1 MRLIFLSFV
10 ILFLSVPVA
19 HGQWTYPSSSTIST
33 ADKVGIG
40 IEVPSRQ
47 LQVKGGLLDPH
58 LLFELESGSNLG
70 SLMRIRA
77 SKFNDNWDIGISAF
91 TLTANQGFNAI
102 PTLDLQRFVIKNN
115 NQERFS
121 INASGNVGV
130 GIGYPQQKLHV
141 NGNLRVEDR
150 KIFLGSKQ
158 SIYADNN
165 ARVHLTS
172 NNTGITGLRLVDK
185 LGRRHGE
192 LYGSSGGK
200 YFGLLDGDGQ
210 WSYFAAKDNY
220 TSFRINNSEKFRIN
234 KNGQLLIG
242 TTTAPSSYKL
252 AIKGQM
258 IAEGMRIRTYSNWA
272 DYVFEENYPLLSLE
286 ELEAQIKIQ
295 KHLPGIPSAKEVATE
310 GIDVGEM
317 QAKLL
322 EKVEELTLYLIEQ
335 NKLIQQQQVQIDALK
350 QQVK

>member
-1 MRLIFLSFV
+1 MRLIFFTFV
-10 ILFLSVPVA
+10 ILFLSAPVA
-19 HGQWTYPSSSTIST
+19 YGQWTYPNSSTIST
-33 ADKVGIG
+33 VDKVGIG
-40 IEVPSRQ
+40 LNNPSRKLHVQ
-47 LQVKGGLLDPH
+47 GALIDPH
-58 LLFELESGSNLG
+58 ILFELESGSNLG
-70 SLMRIRA
+70 SLMRIRS
-77 SKFNDNWDIGISAF
+77 SKFNDNWDVGISAF
-91 TLTANQGFNAI
+91 TLTATQGFSAI
-102 PTLDLQRFVIKNN
+102 PTLDLNRFVIKNN
-115 NQERFS
+115 DQERLS
-121 INASGNVGV
+121 INATGNVGI

-158 SIYADNN
+158 SLYADNN
-165 ARVHLTS
+165 ARVHITS
-172 NNTGITGLRLVDK
+172 NNTGITGLRLIDK

-220 TSFRINNSEKFRIN
+220 TAFRINNSEKFRIN

-242 TTTAPSSYKL
+242 TTSAPGAYML

-258 IAEGMRIRTYSNWA
+258 IAEGMRIRTHSNWA
-272 DYVFEENYPLLSLE
+272 DYVFEADYPLLPLE
-286 ELEAQIKIQ
+286 ELEAQIKLQ

-310 GIDVGEM
+310 GIDLGEM
-317 QAKLL
+317 QTKLL

-335 NKLIQQQQVQIDALK
+335 NKLIQQQQIQIDALK
-350 QQVK
+350 QQIK